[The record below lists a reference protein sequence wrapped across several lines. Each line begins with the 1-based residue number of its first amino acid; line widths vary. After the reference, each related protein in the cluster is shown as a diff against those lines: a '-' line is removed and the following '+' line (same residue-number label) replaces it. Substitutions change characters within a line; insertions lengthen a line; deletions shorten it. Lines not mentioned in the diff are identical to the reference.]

1 MKTSLNLDALL
12 VLDAIARK
20 QSFAAAAD
28 DLHRVPSSVTY
39 VVQKL
44 ENSLQVRLFDRS
56 GHRAQLTAAGQT
68 LLEEGRHLMDMAD
81 AITRRVRRID
91 TGWESEFRIAYSEL
105 LPRSRLLDLCEEFY
119 AIAPDTRLSLSSEV
133 LAGAWDALL
142 SGRADFVIGADG
154 EGPASGGFTSRA
166 LGEVEF
172 VFALSPGHPLANL
185 PEPLRNVDIR
195 THRAIAVADSSRSLP
210 SRSYGILPGQQVLT
224 VPSLELKRQAHIRG
238 LGIGY
243 LPRHLISDDLV
254 HGRLKVMTTE
264 DSHIKRLTLHYAWRG
279 QHQGKVLGWLRQR
292 LLNADEAFD
301 WFGEITPQRSMV

>member
-1 MKTSLNLDALL
+1 LNIKTSLNLDALI

-20 QSFAAAAD
+20 QSFAAAAE

-44 ENSLQVRLFDRS
+44 ENNLQVRLFDRS
-56 GHRAQLTAAGQT
+56 GHRAQLTAAGRT

-91 TGWESEFRIAYSEL
+91 TGWESEFRIAFSDL
-105 LPRSRLLDLCEEFY
+105 LPRDRLLELCEEFY

-154 EGPASGGFTSRA
+154 DGPTSGGFTSRV

-172 VFALSPGHPLANL
+172 VFALSPHHPLASL
-185 PEPLRNVDIR
+185 PQPLRNSDIR
-195 THRAIAVADSSRSLP
+195 RHRAVAVADSSRSLP
-210 SRSYGILPGQQVLT
+210 SRTYGILAGQPVLT
-224 VPSLELKRQAHIRG
+224 VPSLDLKRLAHIKA

-243 LPRHLISDDLV
+243 LPLHLIGDDLDS
-254 HGRLKVMTTE
+254 GRLVIRATE
-264 DSHIKRLTLHYAWRG
+264 DSHTSRPTLHYAWRNH
-279 QHQGKVLGWLRQR
+279 HQGQVLSWFQQR
-292 LLNADEAFD
+292 LLGDDQFT
-301 WFGEITPQRSMV
+301 WFE